1 MSRTSRRTAETTA
14 SRHRVW
20 SVLSWRGEC
29 ERVERSCAFNARMAH
44 WPVIPRG
51 RVEREGPMKL
61 RLVAVAGVLVS
72 LACGAPAAAIARP
85 NVAGGPLRVAGLKHP
100 VRVVRDRL
108 GVPHVYA
115 RNDHDAFFANGYLQA
130 QDRFFQMDVAQFFSR
145 RAAGGTPP
153 EGVGP
158 GQFDETLQSDVE
170 VRTLGLR
177 RAAER
182 SAAAYPGWVMADL
195 QAYADGVNL
204 WLARN
209 PLPPE
214 YAALELTKASV
225 RPWTPLDSIAI
236 FKHIAWAQSLGYFF
250 GEPHN
255 TDVLLTYQD
264 VGRRAG
270 FDGTRLFFDDVGRNE
285 PYDHTVSLGA
295 GARSGALNA
304 RRDPSGRAPAL
315 RAEQV
320 AAAADFVRGGQTTP
334 ARGGSNW
341 WLVSGAKSASGF
353 PLLAGDP
360 HLPLTSPP
368 AWHEIGLTV
377 TGRGHGGRRGAG
389 HRQRDAMNV
398 YGVGLPGIPGV
409 VQGFNDHLMWSTTHN
424 PLDDVDFFQERVVVS
439 DGVPVATLYKG
450 VAEPLTTVRETFRA
464 NRLDG
469 APDDVEV
476 AAPGARPT

>member
-1 MSRTSRRTAETTA
+1 MKPRLA
-14 SRHRVW
+14 
-20 SVLSWRGEC
+20 VL
-29 ERVERSCAFNARMAH
+29 
-44 WPVIPRG
+44 
-51 RVEREGPMKL
+51 
-61 RLVAVAGVLVS
+61 AGVLAS
-72 LACGAPAAAIARP
+72 LGFGALARP
-85 NVAGGPLRVAGLKHP
+85 GGSGRTMTLAGSDHP
-100 VRVVRDRL
+100 VRVVRDQL

-115 RNDHDAFFANGYLQA
+115 RSDHDAFFVNGYLQA
-130 QDRFFQMDVAQFFSR
+130 QDRFFQMDAAQFFSR
-145 RAAGGTPP
+145 RAADGTRS
-153 EGVGP
+153 EVLGP
-158 GQFDETLQSDVE
+158 GAFDETLASDVDF
-170 VRTLGLR
+170 RTLGLR

-204 WLARN
+204 CLARN

-225 RPWTPLDSIAI
+225 RPWTPVDSIAI
-236 FKHIAWAQSLGYFF
+236 FKHLSFALSLGYFF

-285 PYDHTVSLGA
+285 PFDHTVSIGA
-295 GARSGALNA
+295 GARSGALSA
-304 RRDPSGRAPAL
+304 RRGRSVRAPAL

-320 AAAADFVRGGQTTP
+320 AAAAGFVRRGQSAP
-334 ARGGSNW
+334 ARWGSNW

-389 HRQRDAMNV
+389 TRQRDAMNV

-439 DGVPVATLYKG
+439 DGVP
-450 VAEPLTTVRETFRA
+450 
-464 NRLDG
+464 
-469 APDDVEV
+469 
-476 AAPGARPT
+476 AAPL